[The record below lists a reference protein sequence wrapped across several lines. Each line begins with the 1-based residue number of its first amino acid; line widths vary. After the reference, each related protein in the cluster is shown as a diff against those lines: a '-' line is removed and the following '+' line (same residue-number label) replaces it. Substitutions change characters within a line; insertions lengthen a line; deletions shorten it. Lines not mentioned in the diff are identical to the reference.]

1 MVSGWSSYRVAR
13 ASLEKEAFEKLT
25 AVREMK
31 AQQLEDYFLQ
41 IQNQA
46 ISLSQD
52 PIVVEMARDL
62 PLAVE
67 DLNSGPTPDLQE
79 AEARSERLREHYK
92 RVILPRIGGARTSE
106 PKLDEIFPTE
116 GALRLQDLYIASN
129 RHQTGEKHLL
139 DTAGDGSSYSTLHA
153 RVHPT
158 LRDYLERF
166 GYYDIFI
173 IEPTDGRIVY
183 SVFKEIDFGTSLN
196 NGPHRDSNLALAF
209 RSAVAADAAS
219 FTKLVDYAPYEPS
232 YDAPAAFI
240 ASPIF
245 DGANLVGV
253 LALQLPIDRINDVM
267 TSHRRWSE
275 VGLGSS
281 GETYLVGS
289 DYKLRNQSRFL
300 IEDKDNYLTLISQTG
315 MPEID
320 VSKIRKFGTSIGLQK
335 VETAGTKAALQ
346 GERGTATFLD
356 YRGVPVLSAYKPLE
370 IGGLRWAIMSEI
382 DEAEALAP
390 ATDARSLEGG
400 NLDSSIRLERG
411 DEIGDLGRS
420 LESMR
425 VGMQK
430 LIGELRENNET
441 LEQRV
446 EERTEAVQ
454 TARERIQA
462 ILENASDG
470 VVVHDGEGIITMFNP
485 EAENIFGYR
494 AEEITGRSIDELVP
508 NDVRPGHAA
517 KVQDFASS
525 GTTSRQMGERIE
537 IHGQKKD
544 GSLFPAE
551 VGISV
556 SKTRGEVAMTA
567 FVRDISERK
576 RLEAELRDAFQVI
589 KAQKDRMENELNVAR
604 DIQMSM
610 LPLIFPALSSRYMLG

>member
-1 MVSGWSSYRVAR
+1 MSRLRIFGKLSLALSLAGIATLMVSGWSSYRVAR

-67 DLNSGPTPDLQE
+67 ELNSGPTPDLQE

-390 ATDARSLEGG
+390 ASLLLRRVAMVSLAIAGLLILVSGLLSRSFTRPLRKLVTDAQPRRRQSRLIHSPRAWRRNWRS
-400 NLDSSIRLERG
+400 
-411 DEIGDLGRS
+411 RS
-420 LESMR
+420 KPR
-425 VGMQK
+425 VH
-430 LIGELRENNET
+430 
-441 LEQRV
+441 
-446 EERTEAVQ
+446 
-454 TARERIQA
+454 AR
-462 ILENASDG
+462 
-470 VVVHDGEGIITMFNP
+470 
-485 EAENIFGYR
+485 
-494 AEEITGRSIDELVP
+494 
-508 NDVRPGHAA
+508 
-517 KVQDFASS
+517 
-525 GTTSRQMGERIE
+525 
-537 IHGQKKD
+537 
-544 GSLFPAE
+544 
-551 VGISV
+551 
-556 SKTRGEVAMTA
+556 
-567 FVRDISERK
+567 
-576 RLEAELRDAFQVI
+576 RDA
-589 KAQKDRMENELNVAR
+589 KAHW
-604 DIQMSM
+604 
-610 LPLIFPALSSRYMLG
+610 